1 MGLFNSKH
9 QSENSSQEDI
19 KENENKYLSDEDNI
33 KKFHEIIRRNMICQ
47 NNIENF
53 DNFVVYI
60 LDIIE
65 NVKSRNLWY
74 GKHKLITKYDMR
86 LLEQNLEHNK
96 MISDKLKLEL
106 EIKKYEINKLK
117 KKITNKEYKEK
128 ASLKRK
134 EITNIN
140 QEIKKIP
147 KKKRKLT
154 IEHRK
159 NMDNFQYLFLE
170 KYPEYDRIEK

>member
-9 QSENSSQEDI
+9 PNENIS
-19 KENENKYLSDEDNI
+19 KENIEENEDKYLSDEDNI
-33 KKFHEIIRRNMICQ
+33 KKYHNIIRENMICQ
-47 NNIENF
+47 NSIENL
-53 DNFVVYI
+53 DNFVVYM

-96 MISDKLKLEL
+96 MLTNKLKLEID
-106 EIKKYEINKLK
+106 IKKYEINKLK
-117 KKITNKEYKEK
+117 NRITNKEYREM

-140 QEIKKIP
+140 QEIKKLP
-147 KKKRKLT
+147 RKKRKLSV
-154 IEHRK
+154 EHRK
-159 NMDNFQYLFLE
+159 NMDNFQDSFL
-170 KYPEYDRIEK
+170 KRYPEYDRIEK